1 MDNKLEIGDACVF
14 ELLDY
19 STQVLKFRVQILRGK
34 IPSEFLDYS
43 KNGLSKD
50 TPIIIN
56 WGHLLNGW
64 VFTCLILLSWN
75 CGLDTL

>member
-34 IPSEFLDYS
+34 IPSKFLNNS
-43 KNGLSKD
+43 KNGLSED
-50 TPIIIN
+50 APIIIN
-56 WGHLLNGW
+56 
-64 VFTCLILLSWN
+64 
-75 CGLDTL
+75 